1 MKSFWK
7 SKTLWFNLLTVV
19 GAGTDAFIGTG
30 LLSPIGVAG
39 VVTVMAVANTG
50 LRVVTNTALTA
61 K

>member
-39 VVTVMAVANTG
+39 VVTVMAVANAG
-50 LRVVTNTALTA
+50 LRVVTNTALTV

>member
-39 VVTVMAVANTG
+39 VVTVMAVANAG